1 MIRIGLSMAETN
13 IFDRRFG
20 DVAVDFCTL
29 IFCSIFIPFIVPI
42 VCILVIADF
51 VLDIVMLLDPQI
63 RKHRKAI
70 REDIGRIEILFPL
83 SLAAYKHLMAR
94 PFLLY
99 CKMIVDFICGKKI
112 E

>member
-1 MIRIGLSMAETN
+1 MAETN

-42 VCILVIADF
+42 VCILVIAAF

-99 CKMIVDFICGKKI
+99 CKMIADFISGKKI